1 MYQNDYLT
9 YRVTSAETERATRL
23 AERRRMI
30 EEHADRIVPRQGLL
44 SRIVR
49 AIAPRSVS
57 QHATSQR
64 SASQHATAR
73 TASPAAPRARR
84 VAETACPA
92 GARCALND
100 A

>member
-49 AIAPRSVS
+49 TIAP
-57 QHATSQR
+57 R
-64 SASQHATAR
+64 SASQHATSQHAIVR
-73 TASPAAPRARR
+73 TARPAAPRARR
-84 VAETACPA
+84 AAETVCPA
-92 GARCALND
+92 GTRCALND